1 MIKIGGF
8 NFKFEYSLLRRS
20 QINSITKRLEK
31 EIKTIK
37 KRLRHSYSSNYSFLN
52 LPFDK
57 QQLLEVKK
65 AARKYR
71 NLDYVVVVGMGGS
84 ILGTMA
90 IYASLCDTLV
100 KKHPKLLFLDN
111 IDSDKLREVLDK
123 ISKSN
128 YLINVVSKSGNTT
141 ETIANFLVL
150 IKELKLNPKELTKR
164 VVITCD
170 YNTRLYNMGL
180 DMGLYVLGTQSH
192 IGGRFSVFSSVGLFP
207 LYLCGV
213 NIDLVL
219 LGARSAV
226 SDMLSTKSPS
236 ALSAAILYSHLKTKN
251 IHDTFL
257 FDSNLESFGKW
268 YRQLLAESTGKR
280 GAFCYTPTVS
290 IGSSDLHSIGQLYL
304 GGPNDKFTT
313 FVKVKKSAH
322 DFVVPAG
329 FDFIVEGVSKKKISQ
344 IRDFI
349 YAGVKKAYIRKKMP
363 FVEVVLEKKSEEVLG
378 ELMTFKMIET
388 LFLGHL
394 MGVNVFDQPA
404 VELYKKE
411 TRRLLL
417 KR

>member
-1 MIKIGGF
+1 MVQIRGYIF
-8 NFKFEYSLLRRS
+8 RFDYSLVRS
-20 QINSITKRLEK
+20 SSIKSITKRLAP

-37 KRLRHSYSSNYSFLN
+37 KRLRYSYSSNYSFLN

-57 QQLLEVKK
+57 EQALEVKK
-65 AARKYR
+65 VARKYKS
-71 NLDYVVVVGMGGS
+71 LDYVVVVGMGGS
-84 ILGTMA
+84 ILGTIA
-90 IYASLCDTLV
+90 VYEALSETLA
-100 KKHPKLLFLDN
+100 KKHTKLLFLDN
-111 IDSDKLREVLDK
+111 IDPDKLHHVLDK
-123 ISKSN
+123 ISKKN
-128 YLINVVSKSGNTT
+128 YLINLVSKSGNTT
-141 ETIANFLVL
+141 ETISNFLVL
-150 IKELKLNPKELTKR
+150 IKKLKLGPKELTKR

-213 NIDLVL
+213 NIDLLL

-226 SDMLSTKSPS
+226 ASMLSVKSSS
-236 ALSAAILYSHLKTKN
+236 AISAAILYNHLKSKN

-268 YRQLLAESTGKR
+268 YKQLLSESTGKKNV
-280 GAFCYTPTVS
+280 GCYTPTVS

-313 FVKVKKSAH
+313 FVKIKKSAY
-322 DFVVPAG
+322 DFVVPSG
-329 FDFIVEGVSKKKISQ
+329 FDFIVEGISKKKLSR

-349 YAGVKKAYIRKKMP
+349 YDGLKSSYIKKKMP
-363 FVEVVLEKKSEEVLG
+363 FVEFILEKKSEEVLG
-378 ELMTFKMIET
+378 EFITSKMIET

-394 MGVNVFDQPA
+394 MGVNVFDQPS
-404 VELYKKE
+404 VESYKKE
-411 TRRLLL
+411 TRKLLL
-417 KR
+417 RR